1 MFDAIVVGARCAGAP
16 TAMLLGRKG
25 HRVLLLD
32 RSTFPSDLRQSTLLI
47 HQPGVSYL
55 ERWGLFGKVRSSG
68 APLITRWLVDLGPL
82 VFKGTPPPD
91 GRTASAIAPRRTVLD
106 KILLDAAAAEAAV
119 EVREGFIVEQILMD
133 GDQVVGI
140 QGKDRG
146 GAPITERA
154 RIVIGAEGHNSLVA
168 KAVHAPEYYQ
178 RESKICTVYS
188 YWRDVQLLDGFQLE
202 FYPRTY
208 RAVYAWPTNDD
219 QLLIGA
225 NWKVSE
231 FEQVRTDPERHYMK
245 VLAECAPEFSQ
256 RARKGKRVDEFVGGY
271 ARNCFRKPY
280 GAGWALVGDAGAS
293 YEFTSAHGITNAFRQ
308 AAQIAEAIDEGLTQ
322 RRPMT
327 DALSEF
333 EQRRNEVEGA
343 FYDFTYQQATLEPP
357 EPGALLLFAAIHRS
371 QQATDAFLGL
381 FAQTTRPADFFSPGN
396 MNKLME
402 VT

>member
-1 MFDAIVVGARCAGAP
+1 MYDAIVVGARCAGAP

-55 ERWGLFGKVRSSG
+55 ERWGLLGKVCASG
-68 APLITRWLVDLGPL
+68 APLITRWLVDVGTL
-82 VFKGTPPPD
+82 VFKGSPPPD
-91 GRTASAIAPRRTVLD
+91 EGTTAAIAPRRTVLD
-106 KILLDAAAAEAAV
+106 KILLDAAAEANV
-119 EVREGFIVEQILMD
+119 EVREGFAVDEILID
-133 GDQVVGI
+133 DKTVVGVR
-140 QGKDRG
+140 GKDSG
-146 GAPITERA
+146 GASITERA

-168 KAVHAPEYYQ
+168 KAVNASEYNQ
-178 RESKICTVYS
+178 RESKICTIYS

-202 FYPRTY
+202 FYPRAY
-208 RAVYAWPTNDD
+208 RGVYAWPTNEG

-231 FEQVRTDPERHYMK
+231 FEQVRTDPEGHYMK
-245 VLAECAPEFSQ
+245 VLEECAPEFSQ
-256 RARKGKRVDEFVGGY
+256 RVREGKRVDEFVGGY
-271 ARNCFRKPY
+271 ARNFFRKPY

-308 AAQIAEAIDEGLTQ
+308 AAQIAEAIDDGLVQ

-333 EQRRNEVEGA
+333 ERRRNEVEGA

-357 EPGALLLFAAIHRS
+357 EPATLQLLAAIGRS

-381 FAQTTRPADFFSPGN
+381 FAQTTKPADFFSPAN
-396 MNKLME
+396 IAKLLE
-402 VT
+402 VC